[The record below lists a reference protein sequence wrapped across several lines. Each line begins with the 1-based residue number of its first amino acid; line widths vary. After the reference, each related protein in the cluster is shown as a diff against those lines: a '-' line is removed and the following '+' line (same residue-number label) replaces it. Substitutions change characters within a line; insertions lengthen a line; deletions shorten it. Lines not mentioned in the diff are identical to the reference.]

1 MSGSNDTPII
11 RRDSG
16 LRPSDVK
23 AAVKAAI
30 EAGYGVEI
38 YRDRI
43 VIKKAPDLADNNK
56 GGNEW
61 DGV

>member
-1 MSGSNDTPII
+1 MMSNDAPVI

-43 VIKKAPDLADNNK
+43 VIKKAPDSANDDN
-56 GGNEW
+56 GDNEW